1 MLSQQEGK
9 NARILF
15 FHNIGFFRTLSRV
28 KADIYG
34 ISIKKTIL
42 WIFYMYRNIHN
53 SIKKKNKK
61 QIKISHNQPFRNKEI
76 PPFLICLN

>member
-34 ISIKKTIL
+34 ISIQKTI
-42 WIFYMYRNIHN
+42 FYFVDLLYVL
-53 SIKKKNKK
+53 KYT
-61 QIKISHNQPFRNKEI
+61 Q
-76 PPFLICLN
+76 LN